1 MHRKQWIFDLLIW
14 EKCNTGLGYKIE
26 VIEGMKFSLS
36 YKTKISNLSW
46 WLLHLD
52 AGIISFLRLSWVKV
66 YGRITQGNTDNKKM
80 LRKFEKDVDRR
91 DIRWYYR
98 QALER
103 RVDKSKTKFKK
114 MKKVVDKEE
123 WIWYSNM
130 AVARERPVSSRTSSF
145 TYGWFDNA
153 LCALRKDKT
162 ADKQINLQPDF
173 VFLTY
178 FVRCQIYT
186 EHW

>member
-1 MHRKQWIFDLLIW
+1 MDRNNHGLSGKAFFYCRNGVKWYFWWKYDCRK
-14 EKCNTGLGYKIE
+14 
-26 VIEGMKFSLS
+26 MK
-36 YKTKISNLSW
+36 
-46 WLLHLD
+46 
-52 AGIISFLRLSWVKV
+52 
-66 YGRITQGNTDNKKM
+66 
-80 LRKFEKDVDRR
+80 KDVDRR